1 MKINPSTK
9 EIFTD
14 TGEFIK
20 RLHCPIHVKWN
31 AMKKN
36 GDRSKI
42 CVKCNKTIYDTANL
56 NDTDILKL
64 IKNDPQACLRVNLN
78 QDNVK
83 IVH

>member
-1 MKINPSTK
+1 MKINPSSK

-42 CVKCNKTIYDTANL
+42 CVECNKTIHDTANI
-56 NDTDILKL
+56 NDNDIVKL
-64 IKNDPQACLRVNLN
+64 MKNDPQACLKVSLN

>member
-1 MKINPSTK
+1 MKINPSNK
-9 EIFTD
+9 ELFTD
-14 TGEFIK
+14 SGTFLK

>member
-1 MKINPSTK
+1 MKIKPSTK

-14 TGEFIK
+14 AGAFVK
-20 RLHCPIHVKWN
+20 RLYCTIHVKWK

-42 CVKCNKTIYDTANL
+42 CVECNKTIHDTANI
-56 NDTDILKL
+56 NDNDIVKL
-64 IKNDPQACLRVNLN
+64 MKNYPQACLKVSLN
-78 QDNVK
+78 QDNVI

>member
-9 EIFTD
+9 EIYTY
-14 TGEFIK
+14 TGKFVK

-42 CVKCNKTIYDTANL
+42 CVECNKTIHYTANI
-56 NDTDILKL
+56 NDNDIVKL
-64 IKNDPQACLRVNLN
+64 MKNDPQACLKVSLN